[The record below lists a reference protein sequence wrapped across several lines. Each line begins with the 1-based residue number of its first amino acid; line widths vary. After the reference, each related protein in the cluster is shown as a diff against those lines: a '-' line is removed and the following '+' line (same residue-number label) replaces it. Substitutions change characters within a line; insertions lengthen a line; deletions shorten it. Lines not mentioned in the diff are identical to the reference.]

1 MEIKRVG
8 VLGCGLMGSGIAQ
21 TAASAGFETTVREV
35 TEFDESFDDL
45 WRPLLITL
53 AASMVLAVC
62 EQVFRGLAPYS
73 VYTVMTGEVYFRT
86 GQLPWIGLLA
96 SLAASAAL
104 LYSAAI
110 NIARR
115 DF

>member
-1 MEIKRVG
+1 MSQWK
-8 VLGCGLMGSGIAQ
+8 
-21 TAASAGFETTVREV
+21 
-35 TEFDESFDDL
+35 
-45 WRPLLITL
+45 LL
-53 AASMVLAVC
+53 
-62 EQVFRGLAPYS
+62 S
-73 VYTVMTGEVYFRT
+73 VMNGEAYFRT

-104 LYSAAI
+104 LYGAAI